1 MIRYNHAIVH
11 RLFPSLVLIVACGF
25 ACLSAGCV
33 RRTVTITSDPSG
45 ALCWLNGREVGRTPL
60 TVDFVHYGTYDV
72 VLTADGHEALLTS
85 GKADAP
91 LWDNVPLDL
100 FAEMVPGEPHVEIAW
115 HYTLEPLNN
124 DPVTLVER
132 AKELRHYQAE
142 TSPPPADAATMPAT
156 APADTQPATAP
167 ASEP

>member
-1 MIRYNHAIVH
+1 MRQSLILTTLLIASAIP
-11 RLFPSLVLIVACGF
+11 L
-25 ACLSAGCV
+25 GCV
-33 RRTVTITSDPSG
+33 RRTITITSDPSG

-85 GKADAP
+85 GKADP
-91 LWDNVPLDL
+91 RVWDFVPLDL
-100 FAEMVPGEPHVEIAW
+100 FAEMVPGEPHSQIAW

-132 AKELRHYQAE
+132 AKELRQYQAE
-142 TSPPPADAATMPAT
+142 TTPPPSLPNAATAPAT
-156 APADTQPATAP
+156 APAETRPAGEPATAP
-167 ASEP
+167 QP